1 MILDGAQRVKNASV
15 PMDEMELALTVTDE
29 QVLGR
34 MFAPK
39 LTTLSGNEISV
50 IAVPENAQ
58 SPTDSQALVPS
69 NVTLVKEEQPA
80 NAFFPMEVTDEG
92 ITTLVTAV

>member
-1 MILDGAQRVKNASV
+1 MILDGEESVKKASV
-15 PMDEMELALTVTDE
+15 PMEEMELALTVTDE

-34 MFAPK
+34 MLAPK

-50 IAVPENAQ
+50 IAVPEKAQ
-58 SPTDSQALVPS
+58 SPTDSQALFSS

-92 ITTLVTAV
+92 ITTLLIAV